1 MVLGLTVDELG
12 ARMSAR
18 EFVAWQ
24 VFAAREPFGEARGD
38 LQAAHIASVI
48 ANVNRDPKSRPQPF
62 TARDFLLDFDAMWD
76 GESAD
81 EPTAEEQADNAARL
95 MARMAQTR
103 EAYAASR

>member
-1 MVLGLTVDELG
+1 MDELG

-24 VFAAREPFGEARGD
+24 VFAAREPFGEERAD
-38 LQAAHIASVI
+38 LRSAAQTAALVNAIIAAAGGKPTSK
-48 ANVNRDPKSRPQPF
+48 ADN
-62 TARDFLLDFDAMWD
+62 FLLDFDAMWD

-95 MARMAQTR
+95 MARMTETR
-103 EAYAASR
+103 DALIASR

>member
-1 MVLGLTVDELG
+1 VDELG

-24 VFAAREPFGEARGD
+24 VFASREPFGEERAD
-38 LQAAHIASVI
+38 LRSAAQTAALVNAIIAAAEAKPTSKP
-48 ANVNRDPKSRPQPF
+48 A
-62 TARDFLLDFDAMWD
+62 DFLLDFDAMWD

-81 EPTAEEQADNAARL
+81 EPTAAEQADNAARL
-95 MARMAQTR
+95 MARMAETR

>member
-1 MVLGLTVDELG
+1 
-12 ARMSAR
+12 MSAR

-24 VFAAREPFGEARGD
+24 VFASREPFGEARGD

-48 ANVNRDPKSRPQPF
+48 ANVNRDPNSRPQPF
-62 TARDFLLDFDAMWD
+62 TTNDFLLDFDAMWD

-81 EPTAEEQADNAARL
+81 EPTAEEQADNAVRL

-103 EAYAASR
+103 EAYAASRG

>member
-1 MVLGLTVDELG
+1 MALGLTVDELG

-48 ANVNRDPKSRPQPF
+48 ANVNRDPKVRPQPF
-62 TARDFLLDFDAMWD
+62 TTHDFLLDFDAMWD

-81 EPTAEEQADNAARL
+81 EATEEAVIADAARL
-95 MARMAQTR
+95 MARMGQTR
-103 EAYAASR
+103 DALIASR